1 VRKSLAIKTKLV
13 KKETRYIIIQIGQ
26 TVFVNVYL
34 PSASSY
40 CREDEFVDCLA
51 SIANTIMDLQ
61 YSDVV
66 FGKDMNIDFA
76 LSGNLCV
83 IFYYNLYTT

>member
-1 VRKSLAIKTKLV
+1 M
-13 KKETRYIIIQIGQ
+13 
-26 TVFVNVYL
+26 FVNVYL

-66 FGKDMNIDFA
+66 FGGNIVVDGFPNPLRDTLHLLLVGLFVYA
-76 LSGNLCV
+76 CVFGRAYACLPGCVYLC
-83 IFYYNLYTT
+83 